1 MVGFLDLGKVIEVME
16 NLKLK
21 ILVGDMELEEENIM
35 KELVKKVIDI
45 GNIINYV
52 VYFSRSTAA
61 FRH

>member
-35 KELVKKVIDI
+35 KELVKKAIDI
-45 GNIINYV
+45 GNII
-52 VYFSRSTAA
+52 STISL
-61 FRH
+61 